1 MKKLS
6 RLVWLVMIAVSIV
19 GLFQVKHAV
28 YNLKRDIEEASRQLD
43 TERESI
49 NVLRAEWSYLTQPDR
64 LRSLAQTHLGLQSVD
79 LAQVI
84 PLNYDPVNM
93 AFIDKPKKSTNSDIA
108 KAEKN
113 IPGESLSMVVSP
125 VLKPRT
131 ASTRV
136 E

>member
-43 TERESI
+43 AERESI

-64 LRSLAQTHLGLQSVD
+64 LRTLAQQHLGLQSVA

-84 PLNYDPVNM
+84 PLNYDATNM
-93 AFIDKPKKSTNSDIA
+93 AFIDTPKKPATETA
-108 KAEKN
+108 KAGVDL
-113 IPGESLSMVVSP
+113 PGESISMVVSP

-131 ASTRV
+131 APTRV